1 MLDAACTRDIT
12 DLELNM
18 LNREFDSSSIEAD
31 VGVTADSITNFS
43 RHLKGVNNRRPG
55 AKRKTDSEITLRLL
69 HSINN
74 LTPMMN
80 LEAMKEIRAAPHKR
94 AFHDPVTGHRDFS
107 AAVTE
112 MDEMWRNLFE
122 AGMIKPAAR
131 RHNLEEGGLLTSR
144 SRTTMTRTPSPR
156 HRDLRPPSSPTSR

>member
-1 MLDAACTRDIT
+1 MMSAEARSDGRQAYFLLDAACTRDIT

-18 LNREFDSSSIEAD
+18 LNREFDDSSIEAD

-43 RHLKGVNNRRPG
+43 RHLKGVNNRRPV
-55 AKRKTDSEITLRLL
+55 AKRKDDNELTLRLL
-69 HSINN
+69 HSINGN

-80 LEAMKEIRAAPHKR
+80 LEAMKEIRAAPNKR
-94 AFHDPVTGHRDFS
+94 TFHNPVTGLRNLS

-131 RHNLEEGGLLTSR
+131 RQSGGGR
-144 SRTTMTRTPSPR
+144 VA
-156 HRDLRPPSSPTSR
+156 DV